1 MADELSREEVTERLE
16 TIFSAALEGDELE
29 KLISSIPKRLEK
41 FDGRWDGLIKWAEKK
56 YGSQDS
62 TASEDSDEPE
72 DAEEPEAVEEPEEKP
87 AKKGGGLFSKFG
99 RSKKAEA
106 EPEEEAEAEPEE
118 EAEAEPEEEAEAEP
132 EEEAEAEPEEE
143 AEAAAISEIDTVL
156 QAIEGGDSE
165 AALSSLKELATG
177 NGSDPEVWRAMAAY
191 FSSIGHVGR
200 SKACEEQ
207 AESLS

>member
-41 FDGRWDGLIKWAEKK
+41 FEGRWDGLIKWAEKK
-56 YGSQDS
+56 YGSQDPI
-62 TASEDSDEPE
+62 ASEDSDEPE
-72 DAEEPEAVEEPEEKP
+72 DDEEPEDAEEPEGKP

-99 RSKKAEA
+99 RSKK
-106 EPEEEAEAEPEE
+106 AEAEPEE

>member
-118 EAEAEPEEEAEAEP
+118 EAEAEPEEEAEA
-132 EEEAEAEPEEE
+132 
-143 AEAAAISEIDTVL
+143 AAISEIDTVL

>member
-41 FDGRWDGLIKWAEKK
+41 FDGRWDGLIMWAEKK

-72 DAEEPEAVEEPEEKP
+72 DAEEPEEKP
-87 AKKGGGLFSKFG
+87 AKKGGGLFSKLG
-99 RSKKAEA
+99 RSKK
-106 EPEEEAEAEPEE
+106 
-118 EAEAEPEEEAEAEP
+118 
-132 EEEAEAEPEEE
+132 AEAEPEEE

-165 AALSSLKELATG
+165 AALSSLKELATD

-200 SKACEEQ
+200 SKACDEQ

>member
-132 EEEAEAEPEEE
+132 EEEAEA
-143 AEAAAISEIDTVL
+143 AAISEIDTVL